1 MNLKKTTFWGYR
13 RENARVGVRNHV
25 VILPLDD
32 LSNAAA
38 LAVENNIKGTL
49 ALPHPYGR
57 LQFGADLDLFFRTLI
72 GTGSNPNVAAVVVIG
87 IEEEWTKRVVDGI
100 AEKGEVDFVTEVA
113 TLLPMHN
120 ICDMLGVA
128 EEDRP
133 MIVDIARI
141 VGGYQDPEVMGG
153 REVLPT
159 LFESMGKMREFV
171 AGLIADRRA
180 KPGTDLLTS
189 LTEAEVDGEKLTDDE
204 IISFFGLLLV
214 AGNDTTR
221 QSLSHGMKALSD
233 FPAQRAWLME
243 DFEGRIATAV
253 EELVRWA
260 TPIMTFR
267 RTAARD
273 CELNGTQITKG
284 DKVIMFY
291 TSANWD
297 TEVFDHPEQLDLGRH
312 PNPHI
317 TFGGGG
323 IHHCLGNQLARL
335 QIKALWDELLHRLPD
350 IEVCGDMVCTR
361 SNFFHGVNH
370 LPVRFTPES

>member
-1 MNLKKTTFWGYR
+1 
-13 RENARVGVRNHV
+13 
-25 VILPLDD
+25 
-32 LSNAAA
+32 
-38 LAVENNIKGTL
+38 
-49 ALPHPYGR
+49 
-57 LQFGADLDLFFRTLI
+57 
-72 GTGSNPNVAAVVVIG
+72 
-87 IEEEWTKRVVDGI
+87 
-100 AEKGEVDFVTEVA
+100 
-113 TLLPMHN
+113 
-120 ICDMLGVA
+120 
-128 EEDRP
+128 
-133 MIVDIARI
+133 
-141 VGGYQDPEVMGG
+141 
-153 REVLPT
+153 
-159 LFESMGKMREFV
+159 
-171 AGLIADRRA
+171 
-180 KPGTDLLTS
+180 
-189 LTEAEVDGEKLTDDE
+189 
-204 IISFFGLLLV
+204 V

-233 FPAQRAWLME
+233 FPEQRAWLME

-297 TEVFDHPEQLDLGRH
+297 TEVFDHPEKLDLARH

-350 IEVCGDMVCTR
+350 IEVSGDMVCTR